1 MITSAKNYTKREKK
15 KTPKN
20 KNGPTEPQDKWW
32 KQSHTD
38 KITQRSIYIHT
49 QKKRKRKKIYI
60 CIYIKKEESNQ
71 MNKQIYQ

>member
-32 KQSHTD
+32 KRRPNTT
-38 KITQRSIYIHT
+38 K
-49 QKKRKRKKIYI
+49 
-60 CIYIKKEESNQ
+60 
-71 MNKQIYQ
+71 NK